1 MRKISLVVITYNEAN
16 NIERCIDSAR
26 SVVDEILIVDS
37 FSEDNTRDLAKAKG
51 AKVLTHAFSGYIE
64 QKDYAIKQAEHDCI
78 LLLDADEALDKQLR
92 ASITEIRENWTHN
105 CYRMNRLSN
114 LGDQWIRHGA
124 WYPDRKMRLFER
136 NAYEVIG
143 LNPHDK
149 WVPKEGA
156 TIKYLKG
163 DILHYTNSNL
173 KDRVET
179 INKFSSIAA
188 QAFHDKGKKGTWLRI
203 LFKPGLRFFSEYILK
218 RGFLDGFYGFVIAKT
233 SAQYVFLREVKLY
246 DLGR

>member
-26 SVVDEILIVDS
+26 SIVDEILIVDS

-51 AKVLTHAFSGYIE
+51 AKVLTHAFAGYIE
-64 QKDYAIKQAEHDCI
+64 QKDYAIKQAKHDSI
-78 LLLDADEALDKQLR
+78 LLLDADEALDQQLR
-92 ASITEIRENWTHN
+92 NSIQDVREHWTHN

-149 WVPKEGA
+149 WVPKAGA
-156 TIKYLKG
+156 TLKHIKG

-188 QAFHDKGKKGTWLRI
+188 QAFYEKGKKGNWLRI
-203 LFKPGLRFFSEYILK
+203 LFKPALRFFSEYILK
-218 RGFLDGFYGFVIAKT
+218 RGVLDGFYGFVIAKT